1 MALIVLCSL
10 LTWQPKLECNM
21 AQNFSFMLLQ
31 GPAQGV
37 FGSMDVGIRL
47 YASCSDRGTY
57 TYEYITDFYLFKFTN
72 RP

>member
-1 MALIVLCSL
+1 
-10 LTWQPKLECNM
+10 
-21 AQNFSFMLLQ
+21 MLLQ

-37 FGSMDVGIRL
+37 FGSMDVGIQL

>member
-37 FGSMDVGIRL
+37 FGSMDVGIQL
-47 YASCSDRGTY
+47 YASCSDLHI
-57 TYEYITDFYLFKFTN
+57 YIRVYNRFLFI
-72 RP
+72 